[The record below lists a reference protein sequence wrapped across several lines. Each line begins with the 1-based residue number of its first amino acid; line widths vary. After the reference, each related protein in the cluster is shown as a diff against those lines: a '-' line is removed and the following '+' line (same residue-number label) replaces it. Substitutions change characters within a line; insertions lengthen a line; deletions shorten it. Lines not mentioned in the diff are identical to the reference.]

1 MTNTDQSQQTSLEA
15 AASGEHDDAVVELDD
30 ERETT
35 LREGDVLVDTRT
47 DEKLV
52 VLGFDE
58 EVESIEYY
66 SNYEGSE
73 GLHGTEF
80 LSSCF
85 DAVFR
90 SCNGE
95 TEVIPLSPA

>member
-1 MTNTDQSQQTSLEA
+1 MTDADQSQQASLETA
-15 AASGEHDDAVVELDD
+15 ANGEHDDAVVELDD
-30 ERETT
+30 ERGTT
-35 LREGDVLVDTRT
+35 LREGDVLADTRT

-58 EVESIEYY
+58 EVGSIEYY

-73 GLHGTEF
+73 GLHDTAH

-90 SCNGE
+90 SCNGG
-95 TEVIPLSPA
+95 TEVISLTPA

>member
-1 MTNTDQSQQTSLEA
+1 MTDADQSQQASLEA
-15 AASGEHDDAVVELDD
+15 ATSGEDDDAVVELDD
-30 ERETT
+30 ERRTT
-35 LREGDVLVDTRT
+35 LREGDVLANTRT

-58 EVESIEYY
+58 EIGSIEYY

-73 GLHGTEF
+73 GLHDTTHISE
-80 LSSCF
+80 CF

-95 TEVIPLSPA
+95 VEVIPLTPA